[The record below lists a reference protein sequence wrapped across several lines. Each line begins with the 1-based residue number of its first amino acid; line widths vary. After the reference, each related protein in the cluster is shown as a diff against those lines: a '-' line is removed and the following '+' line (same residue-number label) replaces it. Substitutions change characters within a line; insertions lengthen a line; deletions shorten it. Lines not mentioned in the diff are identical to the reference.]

1 MRQISF
7 RNSIL
12 AYDTKKLKI
21 GKESSEKIML
31 ENLCVK
37 KYIYQAILGEYLKSA
52 PTALEFPVKI
62 STYTN
67 V

>member
-1 MRQISF
+1 
-7 RNSIL
+7 
-12 AYDTKKLKI
+12 
-21 GKESSEKIML
+21 ML
-31 ENLCVK
+31 ENLFVK